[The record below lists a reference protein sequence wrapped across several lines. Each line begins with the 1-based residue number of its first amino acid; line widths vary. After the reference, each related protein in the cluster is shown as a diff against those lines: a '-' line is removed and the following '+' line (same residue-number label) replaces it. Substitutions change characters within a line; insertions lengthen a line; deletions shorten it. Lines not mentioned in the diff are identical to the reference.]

1 MENKNKEQKIMQK
14 KNKYICKTN
23 RTHKNIIIKKQEVKK

>member
-1 MENKNKEQKIMQK
+1 MENMNKEQKIIQK

-23 RTHKNIIIKKQEVKK
+23 RTHKKLKKRGKK

>member
-1 MENKNKEQKIMQK
+1 MENKNKEQKIQK